1 MKNIEIENT
10 RWEKYSMY
18 CFLTKNGQLRKN
30 YIKAINY
37 ILTATMQ
44 HRQLIKGRYEEVVD
58 EYDCYTTK
66 IIDFSS
72 RDKSNMEEKV
82 VNICNEFQIK
92 IHRWYSGN
100 LGLQIEFHGDNV
112 EFMLNELKKYK

>member
-1 MKNIEIENT
+1 MKNIEIENI

-44 HRQLIKGRYEEVVD
+44 YRQLIKGRYEEVVD

-112 EFMLNELKKYK
+112 EFMLNELKKI